1 MGKKS
6 LKSRKD
12 KGLSIGIKWVLFI
25 CISMMLAIGATV
37 LFNHFTVSK
46 ILKEDNVT
54 SGKNN
59 ANNAAKQVTL
69 SLHNYE
75 DSIEQLASLVSTDIK
90 EKDSIARI
98 EKSVQAVEKESDRL
112 LAVYYMDFTTGKIH
126 ISPHAELDIDVRDTR
141 TYDQLKENTETQW
154 MDVYQDKLS
163 DKIMTSVVTPI
174 VSDGKMVGALGY
186 DIDLSTIGARRE
198 AIEKETNTNLVI
210 LDAQGFII
218 SSFMKDADG
227 KNINPAKSGSVE
239 GVEDLITNKKDFNS
253 TFDWIEEIYTN
264 SEDVSHDL
272 TWEGKDYSG
281 QITTIPELN
290 WKVLSFTPDEIFT
303 TKMDQFK
310 TTGWLS
316 ILLGLVIGILCAV
329 YLARKLKKLIAK
341 FQEVIG
347 KTAEGD
353 LTTELIIDSKDEIGE
368 LANRYNE
375 MLQNMRSL
383 VEKVLGNANS
393 INQSTS
399 GLTIIAK
406 ENSSAVSE
414 VSRSIEEIAVG
425 ANNQSE
431 EIEKGS
437 EAAHELSS
445 EIEKLLMQST
455 GIESEV
461 GEASEKLKTGNRQ
474 VENLEESYLNLEKSF
489 EKVTE
494 MISKLD
500 EKSKSVSDVTNTIAQ
515 IAEQTNLL
523 SLNASIEAA
532 RAGEHG
538 KGFSVVANEVRN
550 LAEESKQATNDIQQI
565 IISVLND
572 TKELVKVMAET
583 NQISVEQKGAVTRVS
598 SSIDQL
604 NDSLTKMMSSLKE
617 ETASI
622 NSVQRQ
628 KDIVV
633 KMIEEISAVSQQ
645 TTASSEEIASAMEEQ
660 AASTNEVAQHTTQLS
675 NLIEDLHKAIEKFQ
689 INK

>member
-12 KGLSIGIKWVLFI
+12 KGLSIGVKWVLFI

-69 SLHNYE
+69 SLQNYE

-90 EKDSIARI
+90 EKDSIARV

-186 DIDLSTIGARRE
+186 DIDLSTIGAMRE
-198 AIEKETNTNLVI
+198 EIEKETNTNLVI

-253 TFDWIEEIYTN
+253 KFDWIEEIYTN

-383 VEKVLGNANS
+383 VEKVLGNAHS

-445 EIEKLLMQST
+445 EIEKLLIQST

-583 NQISVEQKGAVTRVS
+583 NQISVEQKGAVTKVS

-604 NDSLTKMMSSLKE
+604 NASLTKMMSSLKE
-617 ETASI
+617 ETTSI

-675 NLIEDLHKAIEKFQ
+675 NLIEDLNKAIEKFQ